1 MSVPVS
7 AVSCT
12 AELLVESVAERAIEQ
27 NRECSVAGCDGVSE
41 GCIEDTGL
49 DVRLVCEGVT
59 VSLGKV

>member
-12 AELLVESVAERAIEQ
+12 AERLVESVAERAIEQ

-49 DVRLVCEGVT
+49 V
-59 VSLGKV
+59 